1 MSSFRSSLVVM
12 NDSFK
17 GLLLIFLAILCN
29 FIGDTMNCHIQRSIQ
44 QYTFIKWIIILGLIY
59 FTINFTSS
67 SNTNPSWLLLYSLII
82 LIIFILFMKQYH
94 ITFYISIV
102 LLLGIFSLNQYLVY
116 YKNLEQQEEGNLHR
130 YDTLIHRMEIA
141 LVGLGITLVIL
152 LVIGN
157 IIYLNK
163 QREFYKGNFNWI
175 TFYFGASPCG
185 YLHVN
190 NPSTSSQ
197 KRVTGVVDGG
207 LVTGTTG
214 LNTLERN
221 TLHTTV

>member
-1 MSSFRSSLVVM
+1 MSSFKSSLVVM

-82 LIIFILFMKQYH
+82 LVIFILFMKQYH

-116 YKNLEQQEEGNLHR
+116 YKNLGEQEGNVGK
-130 YDTLIHRMEIA
+130 YDTLIRRIEFT
-141 LVGLGITLVIL
+141 LVSLGITLVIL

-157 IIYLNK
+157 IIYLQK
-163 QREFYKGNFNWI
+163 QRKEFPTNFNWI

-185 YLHVN
+185 YLKV
-190 NPSTSSQ
+190 NPSNSSQ

-207 LVTGTTG
+207 LVPGTAG
-214 LNTLERN
+214 LNTLEGN

>member
-1 MSSFRSSLVVM
+1 MSSFRSSLIVM

-44 QYTFIKWIIILGLIY
+44 QYTFIKWVIILGLIY

-94 ITFYISIV
+94 VTFYISIV

-116 YKNLEQQEEGNLHR
+116 YKNLEQQEEGNVGK
-130 YDTLIHRMEIA
+130 YDTLIRRIEFT
-141 LVGLGITLVIL
+141 LVSLGITLVIL

-157 IIYLNK
+157 IIYLQK
-163 QREFYKGNFNWI
+163 QRKEFPTNFNWI

-185 YLHVN
+185 YLKV
-190 NPSTSSQ
+190 NPSNSSQ

-207 LVTGTTG
+207 LVPGTAG
-214 LNTLERN
+214 LNTLEGN

>member
-1 MSSFRSSLVVM
+1 
-12 NDSFK
+12 
-17 GLLLIFLAILCN
+17 
-29 FIGDTMNCHIQRSIQ
+29 
-44 QYTFIKWIIILGLIY
+44 
-59 FTINFTSS
+59 
-67 SNTNPSWLLLYSLII
+67 
-82 LIIFILFMKQYH
+82 
-94 ITFYISIV
+94 
-102 LLLGIFSLNQYLVY
+102 
-116 YKNLEQQEEGNLHR
+116 
-130 YDTLIHRMEIA
+130 MEIA

>member
-1 MSSFRSSLVVM
+1 MSSFRSSLIVV

-29 FIGDTMNCHIQRSIQ
+29 FIGDTMNCHIQRTIQ
-44 QYTFIKWIIILGLIY
+44 QYTFIKWVIILGLIY

-82 LIIFILFMKQYH
+82 LVIFILFMKQYYV
-94 ITFYISIV
+94 TFYISIV

-116 YKNLEQQEEGNLHR
+116 YKNLGEQQGNFDK
-130 YDTLIHRMEIA
+130 YDKLIRRMELA
-141 LVGLGITLVIL
+141 LAVLGVSLVVL

-157 IIYLNK
+157 LIYLRI
-163 QREFYKGNFNWI
+163 QRGEYKHEFSWV

-185 YLHVN
+185 YLN
-190 NPSTSSQ
+190 LKESQ
-197 KRVTGVVDGG
+197 KRVAGIVDGRF
-207 LVTGTTG
+207 VPGTAG

-221 TLHTTV
+221 TLHTAV